1 MEVLPENK
9 ILKFHPDTL
18 SVVRK
23 DINLHKPGE
32 VKEALVILKEWIQAQ
47 RHFKKKD
54 FADHYLES
62 TLIAAKGSIER
73 AKKLLDGMCTLRT
86 LLPKFFNSYDVRRDT
101 CGFSKIT
108 FPILL
113 PKLTK
118 DHHRVYAIKA
128 TGNFSTTEQYL
139 QFYKYCALMGEY
151 AKLHDYVANIQI
163 VLDLAES
170 NILKIVSIVDLVDL
184 RQGLTILMD
193 GFGLRI
199 KGIHIITESKTI
211 EALLGLLKQVLKPK
225 IVSRLHTYKTSEAV
239 CNIIGKDV
247 LPVDLGGNERSFE
260 ILHEEWLEVLSSEDF
275 TRYIEDLYKGGTD
288 ETRRSSGKFNEEYSG
303 LPGTFRVLT
312 LD

>member
-1 MEVLPENK
+1 MDVLSDNV
-9 ILKFHPDTL
+9 ILEFHPDTL
-18 SVVRK
+18 RVVRK
-23 DINLHKPGE
+23 EINLNKPGE
-32 VKEALVILKEWIQAQ
+32 IKDALAILKEWVQAQ

-86 LLPKFFNSYDVRRDT
+86 LLPKFFNSFNVRRDT
-101 CGFSKIT
+101 YEFSKVT
-108 FPILL
+108 CPVLL

-118 DHHRVYAIKA
+118 DHHRVYVAKAI
-128 TGNFSTTEQYL
+128 GNFSTAEQYL
-139 QFYKYCALMGEY
+139 QFYKFCALMGEY
-151 AKLHDYVANIQI
+151 AKLHDYVANIEV

-170 NILKIVSIVDLVDL
+170 NILKIVSVMDVVDL
-184 RQGLTILMD
+184 RHGLTILMD

-199 KGIHIITESKTI
+199 KGIHIITESKTV
-211 EALLGLLKQVLKPK
+211 EALLALLKQVLKPK
-225 IVSRLHTYKTSEAV
+225 AVYRMHTYKSREAV
-239 CNIIGKDV
+239 CNIIGEDV
-247 LPVDLGGNERSFE
+247 LPVDLGGTERS
-260 ILHEEWLEVLSSEDF
+260 LDTLKEEWLNVLSSEDF

-288 ETRRSSGKFNEEYSG
+288 ETRRASVKFNEEYSG